1 MLTAQDILTG
11 FAQEASPYPLK
22 RVYLFGSQARGN
34 ASNDSDIDIFMN
46 QSLVDVNRRSTKNT
60 NSEI

>member
-1 MLTAQDILTG
+1 MLTVQDISTG
-11 FAQEASPYPLK
+11 FDQKISPYPLK
-22 RVYLFGSQARGN
+22 RAYLFGSQARDN
-34 ASNDSDIDIFMN
+34 ASHNSDIDIFMN